1 MIILRNCSNISTIKI
16 RHFRRNL
23 EMPLINSELNLIK
36 HWSEN
41 CVISSATG
49 AKKFAKTDIKLYV
62 PVRTLSTQD
71 NIKLLKH
78 LESGLKGIINWNIYQ
93 SKIIEQT
100 QNRYLEYLIDLCFL
114 EVNRP
119 FV

>member
-1 MIILRNCSNISTIKI
+1 MS
-16 RHFRRNL
+16 FL
-23 EMPLINSELNLIK
+23 EK
-36 HWSEN
+36 FWHEN

-49 AKKFAKTDIKLYV
+49 AKKFAKTDVKLYV

-71 NIKLLKH
+71 NVKLLKH
-78 LESGLKGIINWNIYQ
+78 LKSGFKRIINWNIYQ
-93 SKIIEQT
+93 SQIMQQT
-100 QNRYLEYLIDLCFL
+100 QNRYLEYLIDPCFL